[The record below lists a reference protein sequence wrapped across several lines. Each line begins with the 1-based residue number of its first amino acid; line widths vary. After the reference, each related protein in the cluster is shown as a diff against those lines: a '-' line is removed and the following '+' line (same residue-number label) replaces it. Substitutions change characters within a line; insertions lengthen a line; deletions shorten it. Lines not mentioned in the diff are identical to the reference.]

1 MLQHQPFLIT
11 NWCGIPASF
20 ARRADG
26 TLAVERLREMADSG
40 LTLLGLDDCGMQT
53 NREMLAACQ
62 EMGVKALLFEHRA
75 TAAVFDEQNREAILR
90 ALVEDYRDC
99 PALHSYHVIDEPSD
113 ALFPAIGQ
121 VIDLLHRLDPTREA
135 YVNLFPNYAST
146 SQLGND
152 TYEEHLERYLSIA
165 KPAILSYDHYHLIK
179 ERAATDLTLDDER
192 QNAILH
198 DAYRQVDRPGFFD
211 NLELVRAACL
221 AHGVPFMLIVL
232 LTEHGPYRN
241 LSEAELRYEVF
252 QALAYGSVRMSYFTY
267 WTPPYDTVWHWQ
279 NGMITAD
286 GSRTQ
291 HYSDVQA
298 VNRDLQPIGQALGG
312 RTPDA
317 VYHIGREPDSRV
329 QYWQGSH
336 GSITDIR
343 AEQLTV
349 SFFPDGLV
357 LLASKDYR
365 AAQSITLTLTDG
377 ITPSRFCP
385 ASGTWDAQG
394 CTDGSITLTLA
405 PGDAALLQLK

>member
-1 MLQHQPFLIT
+1 MSQKQPFLIT
-11 NWCGIPASF
+11 NWCGIPASY
-20 ARRADG
+20 ARHADG

-40 LTLLGLDDCGMQT
+40 LTLLGLDDCGVQT
-53 NREMLAACQ
+53 NREMLAVCQ
-62 EMGVKALLFEHRA
+62 EIGVKALLFEHRA

-90 ALVEDYRDC
+90 ALVDDYRDC

-121 VIDLLHRLDPTREA
+121 VIRILKQLDPDREA

-165 KPAILSYDHYHLIK
+165 KPDILSYDHYHLIK
-179 ERAATDLTLDDER
+179 ERATTDLSLDDER
-192 QNAILH
+192 QNTILH

-211 NLELVRAACL
+211 NLELVRAACRK
-221 AHGVPFMLIVL
+221 HTTPFMLIVL

-267 WTPPYDTVWHWQ
+267 WTPPHDDIWHWK

-286 GSRTQ
+286 GDRTQ
-291 HYSDVQA
+291 HYLDVQA
-298 VNRDLQPIGQALGG
+298 VNRDLQPIGKALGG

-317 VYHIGREPDSRV
+317 IYHIGQEPDSHV
-329 QYWQGSH
+329 QYWQGAH
-336 GSITDIR
+336 ATITDIR

-357 LLASKDYR
+357 LLASKDYH
-365 AAQSITLTLTDG
+365 AAQRITLTLADG
-377 ITPSRFCP
+377 IIPSRFCP
-385 ASGTWDAQG
+385 ASGTWEAPDSV
-394 CTDGSITLTLA
+394 DGSITLTLA
-405 PGDAALLQLK
+405 PGDAALLQLN